1 MYRSLQE
8 VDHEVSSAIAEE
20 VRRQDGTLEL
30 IASENFVSKA
40 ILEAVGSVFT
50 NKYAEGYPGRRYY
63 GGCEF
68 ADVVETLAIE
78 RAKDLFGAEH
88 ANVQPHSG
96 TQANVAA
103 YLALLEP
110 GDKILG
116 MNLSHGGHLTH
127 GHPLNFSGRF
137 FEVVPYGVDKDSE
150 RIDYDSLA
158 ELAAREKPRLIVAG
172 ASAYSRIIDFEKMGE
187 IARSVGAYLMVDMA
201 HIAGMVATGLHP
213 SPVPHADV
221 VTTTTHKTLRG
232 PRGGMILCREEH
244 KKMINRNVFP
254 GNQGGPLVHV
264 IAGKAVCFQEAQS
277 EGFREYQSQV
287 LKNASVLAD
296 TLQKKGFRIVSG
308 GTDNHMFLMD
318 VFSRGLT
325 GKDAEAKLEEA
336 GLTVNKNT
344 IPFDQHPPMV
354 TSGIR
359 IGTPAV
365 TTRGMKEPEMEMIG
379 SLIAEVLSNL
389 ESEKVVSE
397 VKSKIAELTSVFPL
411 YGDLVKRG

>member
-1 MYRSLQE
+1 MYSSLQE
-8 VDHEVSSAIAEE
+8 VDPQVASALASEVK
-20 VRRQDGTLEL
+20 RQDGTLEL

-40 ILEAVGSVFT
+40 VMEAVGSVFT

-68 ADVVETLAIE
+68 ADEVESLALD
-78 RAKDLFGAEH
+78 RAREHFGAEH
-88 ANVQPHSG
+88 VNVQSHSG
-96 TQANVAA
+96 SQANIAA

-137 FEVVPYGVDKDSE
+137 FEVIPYGVDKDSE
-150 RIDYDSLA
+150 RIDYDSIA
-158 ELAAREKPRLIVAG
+158 ELAEKEKPRMIVAG
-172 ASAYSRIIDFEKMGE
+172 ASAYSRIIDFERLGE
-187 IARSVGAYLMVDMA
+187 IARSAGSYLMVDIA
-201 HIAGMVATGLHP
+201 HIAGMVAVGLHP

-232 PRGGMILCREEH
+232 PRGGMIMCREEH

-254 GNQGGPLVHV
+254 GTQGGPLVHV
-264 IAGKAVCFQEAQS
+264 IAGKAVCFKEAQG
-277 EGFREYQSQV
+277 EDFREYQAQV
-287 LKNASVLAD
+287 IKNASVLSD
-296 TLQKKGFRIVSG
+296 TLQEKGFRIVSG
-308 GTDNHMFLMD
+308 GTDNHLFLLD
-318 VFSRGLT
+318 VFSKGLT
-325 GKDAEAKLEEA
+325 GKDAEKRLEEA

-365 TTRGMKEPEMEMIG
+365 TTRGMKEPEMKLIG
-379 SLIAEVLSNL
+379 SLIAETLSNL
-389 ESEKVVSE
+389 DSEE
-397 VKSKIAELTSVFPL
+397 VISGVREQVKDLTARFPL
-411 YGDLVKRG
+411 YADLLKRG

>member
-1 MYRSLQE
+1 MYSSLQE
-8 VDHEVSSAIAEE
+8 VDPQVASALASEVK
-20 VRRQDGTLEL
+20 RQDGTLEL

-40 ILEAVGSVFT
+40 VLEAVGSVFT

-68 ADVVETLAIE
+68 ADEVESLAID
-78 RAKDLFGAEH
+78 RARELFGAEH
-88 ANVQPHSG
+88 VNVQSHSG
-96 TQANVAA
+96 SQANIAA

-137 FEVVPYGVDKDSE
+137 FEVIPYGVDKDSE
-150 RIDYDSLA
+150 RIDYDSIA
-158 ELAAREKPRLIVAG
+158 ELAEKEKPRMIVAG
-172 ASAYSRIIDFEKMGE
+172 ASAYSRIIDFKRLGE
-187 IARSVGAYLMVDMA
+187 IARSAGSYLMVDIA

-213 SPVPHADV
+213 SPVPYADV

-232 PRGGMILCREEH
+232 PRGGMIMCREEH

-264 IAGKAVCFQEAQS
+264 IAGKAVCFKEAQG
-277 EGFREYQSQV
+277 EDFREYQAQV
-287 LKNASVLAD
+287 IKNASILSD
-296 TLQKKGFRIVSG
+296 SLQEKGFRIVSG
-308 GTDNHMFLMD
+308 GTDNHLFLLD
-318 VFSRGLT
+318 VFSKGLT
-325 GKDAEAKLEEA
+325 GKDAEKRLEEA

-365 TTRGMKEPEMEMIG
+365 TTRGMKEPEMKLIG
-379 SLIAEVLSNL
+379 SLIAETLSNL
-389 ESEKVVSE
+389 DSEE
-397 VKSKIAELTSVFPL
+397 VISGVREQVKDLTARFPL
-411 YGDLVKRG
+411 YADLLKRG